1 MASEQLSTRDGRFV
15 VTQSRWDSNGSH
27 HVIVA
32 DNALASALSDPAY
45 VNDTT
50 KRRARDLA
58 RRVDPMG
65 RDHVKWTRLDA
76 IETYVRGNS
85 GYQTN
90 YLFTVSRL
98 DPMYR

>member
-1 MASEQLSTRDGRFV
+1 MASKQLSTRDGRFV
-15 VTQSRWDSNGSH
+15 VTQARWDSNGAH

-32 DNALASALSDPAY
+32 DNVLATVLSDPAY
-45 VNDTT
+45 VNDTA

-76 IETYVRGNS
+76 IETHVRDNGE
-85 GYQTN
+85 YQTN